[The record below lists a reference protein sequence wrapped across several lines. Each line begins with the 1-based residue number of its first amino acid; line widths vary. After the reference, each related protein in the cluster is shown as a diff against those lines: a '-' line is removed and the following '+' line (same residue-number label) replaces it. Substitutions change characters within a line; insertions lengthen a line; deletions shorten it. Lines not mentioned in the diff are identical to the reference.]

1 MKIKIIASF
10 IIVIH
15 FFSYSQNQVGDIR
28 GLCTIS
34 QKDLM
39 ETVEFLASKDIA
51 GRMSGSE
58 GFNKAAKYVAD
69 QFKELKLKPLRES
82 GYFQNFKVEYNEIYS
97 PVQLNL
103 IIGATKTEYKLGKDF
118 VFRGFTG
125 SGQINAPVVFCGYGI
140 SKPEFDYDDYAND
153 DVKGKIVL
161 VFKYNP
167 KWTISEKDWGGN
179 YPRYKASIAAKH
191 GAIGILFTSTPND
204 KNPQKN
210 IMSIL
215 EGEGEQN
222 EYFPQAHI
230 DIPVAEKFLEGT
242 GNNLR
247 GLQTKIDSLK
257 APFSFE
263 LKTSAEV
270 EVHTKYFKER
280 NTMNVVG
287 VLEGSDPSL
296 KNEYLVVGAH
306 LDHVGSEAG
315 QIFAPGSNDNASGSA
330 AVLEIAEAFVKGKV
344 KPKRSIIF
352 VLFASEELGLN
363 GSKFFVNNTPVPLK
377 KIAAM
382 INLDC
387 IGYGDSIQ
395 VGNGKSAPK
404 LWNIAKS
411 RDSLSTKMMVDA
423 TWDGGGADA
432 SPFHEKGIPTAYFVT
447 TNSYEHLHYMTDTP
461 ETLNKELFEKITKLA
476 YMTACEVAE
485 GRYVR
490 ESVNQK

>member
-1 MKIKIIASF
+1 MKFKIIVSF
-10 IIVIH
+10 IIVLH
-15 FFSYSQNQVGDIR
+15 FGSYSQNKVNDIP
-28 GLCTIS
+28 GLSTIS

-39 ETVEFLASKDIA
+39 ETVEFLASKDLA

-58 GFNKAAKYVAD
+58 GYNKAAKYTAD
-69 QFKELKLKPLRES
+69 QLKELNLKPMGDN

-97 PVQLNL
+97 PVKLNL
-103 IIGATKTEYKLGKDF
+103 INGDTKTEYKLGKDF

-125 SGQINAPVVFCGYGI
+125 SGNIKAPVVFCGYGI
-140 SKPEFDYDDYAND
+140 TKPEFGYDDYANV

-161 VFKYNP
+161 AFKHNP
-167 KWTISEKDWGGN
+167 SWKIGGKDWGGN
-179 YPRYKASIAAKH
+179 YPRYKASVAAKH
-191 GAIGILFTSTPND
+191 GAVGILFVSTQNE
-204 KNPQKN
+204 KIPQKI

-222 EYFPQAHI
+222 ENFPQAHV
-230 DIPVAEKFLEGT
+230 DIPVAEKFLADTE
-242 GNNLR
+242 NNLSA
-247 GLQTKIDSLK
+247 LQTKIDSVK

-270 EVHTKYFKER
+270 EVHTKYFKEH

-296 KNEYLVVGAH
+296 KSEYLVVGAH

-315 QIFAPGSNDNASGSA
+315 QIFAPGANDNASGSA

-352 VLFASEELGLN
+352 VLFASEEIGLH
-363 GSKFFVNNTPVPLK
+363 GSKFFVNHSPVPLK
-377 KIAAM
+377 NIVAM
-382 INLDC
+382 VNLDC
-387 IGYGDSIQ
+387 IGCGDSIQ
-395 VGNGKSAPK
+395 VGNGKSAPT

-411 RDSLSTKMMVDA
+411 IDSLSTKMMVDV
-423 TWDGGGADA
+423 TWNGGGADA
-432 SPFHEKGIPTAYFVT
+432 SPFHEKGIPVAYFVT
-447 TNSYEHLHYMTDTP
+447 TNGYEHLHYMTDTP

-476 YMTACEVAE
+476 YMAAYEVAE
-485 GRYVR
+485 GRYTK
-490 ESVNQK
+490 ESVKEK